1 MNPCKRISPLMAS
14 FMMSFTVLLS
24 TPVLP
29 APASGADAAPEAPAI
44 GTAEGQQHPDFL
56 LPSLDG
62 GYLRLS
68 DYRGK
73 KVFLFHF
80 ASW

>member
-1 MNPCKRISPLMAS
+1 MPKMKRSALVIGAA
-14 FMMSFTVLLS
+14 LL
-24 TPVLP
+24 LLGG
-29 APASGADAAPEAPAI
+29 APASQDPAL
-44 GTAEGQQHPDFL
+44 GRRTGQMHPDFL

-62 GYLRLS
+62 EAVRLS
-68 DYRGK
+68 DFRGK

>member
-1 MNPCKRISPLMAS
+1 MIIAPGKNIWRGGLMGAAALV
-14 FMMSFTVLLS
+14 VL
-24 TPVLP
+24 
-29 APASGADAAPEAPAI
+29 AAGAARGATQPAI
-44 GTAEGQQHPDFL
+44 GLDEGKMVPDFL

-62 GYLRLS
+62 GYGRLS
-68 DYRGK
+68 DFRGK